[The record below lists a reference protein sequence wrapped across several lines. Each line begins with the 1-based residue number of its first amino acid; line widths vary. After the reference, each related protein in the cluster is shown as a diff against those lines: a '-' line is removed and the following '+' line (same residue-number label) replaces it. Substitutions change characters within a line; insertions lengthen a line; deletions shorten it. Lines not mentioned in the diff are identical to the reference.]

1 VASCARAVP
10 PRVEG
15 TAKGTFDQLTP
26 SPNNWSLPP
35 SFRSTDTFNRSPVKR
50 SASPQT
56 ALKRA
61 MTKSRGQ
68 SWPIFACPLRQP
80 SLSFPSFGF
89 SAFRGFGFA
98 FISSRPNRRHQLHI
112 PARHLGEV
120 WEGRHRPLG
129 ISGRWNDGRIS
140 RRLLLARNFCSSSGP
155 KSETP
160 VSSAWASPERAIL
173 RSRSSNSEITSA
185 SASCPNS
192 ALPGRHRLWAVH
204 RVMRSADRS
213 RPPQSR

>member
-1 VASCARAVP
+1 MASCARAVP

-35 SFRSTDTFNRSPVKR
+35 SFRSTDTINRSPVKR

-98 FISSRPNRRHQLHI
+98 FITVSNAFSNRSQASGNSSISSVFGFGFPFGAAPERRHRVDTAKPLHEQ
-112 PARHLGEV
+112 A
-120 WEGRHRPLG
+120 
-129 ISGRWNDGRIS
+129 S
-140 RRLLLARNFCSSSGP
+140 RVIAGNPVGGAIRLLL
-155 KSETP
+155 
-160 VSSAWASPERAIL
+160 
-173 RSRSSNSEITSA
+173 
-185 SASCPNS
+185 
-192 ALPGRHRLWAVH
+192 LPWGVL
-204 RVMRSADRS
+204 
-213 RPPQSR
+213 